1 MKRTQIYLDEDI
13 YNYLKEESLKT
24 GKTIS
29 ELIREKIRKEIEQN
43 KNNLLQAIREVAGL
57 WNDRTE
63 DIDNFVRELRKG
75 SRIDNI

>member
-57 WNDRTE
+57 WSDRTE
-63 DIDNFVRELRKG
+63 DVDNFVRELRKG
-75 SRIDNI
+75 SRIDSI